1 MTNIYTHTYTHIHIH
16 KRGPA
21 QLPYLVKKRNVSNK
35 IMNK

>member
-21 QLPYLVKKRNVSNK
+21 QLPYLVKKK
-35 IMNK
+35 KEMFQIK